1 MSLEEGATGS
11 IYSFSRCRK
20 LQSVFFNQWIY
31 QWLLWS
37 LNVYKGYTFVQV
49 YRVSGGY
56 RFLET
61 MSCLLTSWL
70 QTIWFVI

>member
-1 MSLEEGATGS
+1 MSLEEGAIGS
-11 IYSFSRCRK
+11 IYSFSRRK
-20 LQSVFFNQWIY
+20 RQSVFFNQWID